1 MTKSKAVNQKDVNDY
16 QYVELREDGTVWLVD
31 TATFTETNI
40 TRHLS
45 DVILIELKQGA
56 TQ

>member
-16 QYVELREDGTVWLVD
+16 QYVELREDCTVWLVD

-56 TQ
+56 TL